1 MATESEHPLEEPAE
15 TLPAPADFAPKTHG
29 TIIFWSLI
37 ASFTRFIPLPLVDDL
52 LESGLE
58 KMMFKQIAEA
68 HGITLSDSDLD
79 ILSYDTTDFSGLKVA
94 LRSSARLVGRFFLKA
109 LLVFELKDAAD
120 TFSAVYHRGYLLD
133 YTFKTGKLEQCS
145 TSQLRVAIDRVCE
158 KTVTSPVNRVFVG
171 IMKESLSMLG
181 AVKEF
186 IIKSASHKGEIGQTP
201 EEIAKDAPPEAEE
214 LVVKLEKGLDLMP
227 PKYFE
232 ELRARLDAAL
242 LKYPPG
248 KPFLE

>member
-1 MATESEHPLEEPAE
+1 LKIEQEDSLEKN
-15 TLPAPADFAPKTHG
+15 TVSLTKSSDFKPKTHG

-68 HGITLSDSDLD
+68 HSITLSDSDLD

-94 LRSSARLVGRFFLKA
+94 LRSSARLVGRFFLKT

-120 TFSAVYHRGYLLD
+120 TFSAVYHLGYLLD
-133 YTFKTGKLEQCS
+133 YTSHTGKFEQCS
-145 TSQLRVAIDRVCE
+145 TSQLRVAIDRVCQNAG
-158 KTVTSPVNRVFVG
+158 TSPVNRVFIG

-181 AVKEF
+181 AVKDF
-186 IIKSASHKGEIGQTP
+186 IIKSVFDKGEGGQTP
-201 EEIAKDAPPEAEE
+201 ENIAKEAPPEAEE
-214 LVVKLEKGLDLMP
+214 LVVKLEKGLNLMP

-232 ELRARLDAAL
+232 VLLKNLDAEIQKTANTHH
-242 LKYPPG
+242 
-248 KPFLE
+248 